1 MRTLRAL
8 SITTVTAVLL
18 LAPTILDAQVTTATV
33 YGVVRDSS
41 MAVVPGALVT
51 LVNQGTA
58 FSRDVVSDGN
68 GEFALTALPSG
79 RYTLKIELQ
88 GFKTYSNE
96 GNNIVDSP
104 R

>member
-1 MRTLRAL
+1 MRPLLPLTITVAMALLWLTPSTLA
-8 SITTVTAVLL
+8 
-18 LAPTILDAQVTTATV
+18 AQVTTATV

-51 LVNQGTA
+51 VTNQGTA

-88 GFKTYSNE
+88 GFRTYSNDGLE
-96 GNNIVDSP
+96 LGAGQT
-104 R
+104 